1 MYWNPTSFMHC
12 GACGVETA
20 ASDRGYSK
28 ADVTTAFSVVGV
40 NCALCR

>member
-1 MYWNPTSFMHC
+1 MYWNPTSTMHC
-12 GACGVETA
+12 GGCGVETA

-28 ADVTTAFSVVGV
+28 ADAFSVVSV